1 MLTRCL
7 LAVLILG
14 LAAAGP
20 VLGRDKP
27 PALVR
32 IDASIWD
39 DPQRVVLDAEAV
51 LRADKPPA
59 DARALLDAALSL
71 AVAGEVLERTD
82 VARRGFERGMPLA
95 RELLDDA
102 ALCAFYSTEAFA
114 TQNSGQGEKAL
125 RLYANALAFAN
136 SAGMDWCVAR
146 LQRGLGTTYS
156 ILGRGAEALAAMIES
171 HRLFELQNDI
181 GGAAIELSDLSWVYH
196 REVDNPQSLRRAIDS
211 GEAALAMIDPAR
223 YRYVANCVHHNLAGA
238 YLASHMLPQAR
249 EHIERALEF
258 AIAINDTV
266 GTGFIARLH
275 GDIEFEAGRFDEALV
290 LFEQAGSVFREYGV
304 QDMFLKANISRV
316 EVLTKLGRRVQAQQ
330 VLDAAEPVRRQVDS
344 ARMDVAYHRA
354 ALRLYEATGDLAKAL
369 RESKAVGEARERSVR
384 EDNRKAANELQERFE
399 TQRRDAENSLLR
411 EQQRAAETQRWLL
424 FATLMLSLALMGA
437 MGAYLFQQNRLKK
450 RLSELAARDDLTGM
464 PNRRSI
470 MATARQVNSD
480 RRGSQQQPACIAMLD
495 IDNFKKVNDIYG
507 HAVGDAALV
516 TFARVCSNNLRSQD
530 RIGRFGGEEFLLVLP
545 GARAEDLPAV
555 FERLQSSLRNTAV
568 PGMPPDARLSF
579 SMGCA
584 LLRAED
590 EVEQAIRRADESL
603 YRAKEAGRDRFD
615 LSLAA

>member
-136 SAGMDWCVAR
+136 SAGMDWCTAR
-146 LQRGLGTTYS
+146 LQRGLGATYS
-156 ILGRGAEALAAMIES
+156 VLGRGAEALAAMIES

-568 PGMPPDARLSF
+568 PGMPADARLSF

>member
-7 LAVLILG
+7 LAVLFLG

-27 PALVR
+27 PALER

-82 VARRGFERGMPLA
+82 VAQRGFERGMPLA

-125 RLYANALAFAN
+125 RLYAAALAFAN
-136 SAGMDWCVAR
+136 NAGMDWCAAR

-156 ILGRGAEALAAMIES
+156 VLGRGAEALAAMIES

-181 GGAAIELSDLSWVYH
+181 GGMAIELSDLSWVYR

-223 YRYVANCVHHNLAGA
+223 YRYLANCVHHNLAGA
-238 YLASHMLPQAR
+238 YLASHLLPQAR

-266 GTGFIARLH
+266 GTGYIARLH
-275 GDIEFEAGRFDEALV
+275 GDIEFEAGRLEEALV
-290 LFEQAGSVFREYGV
+290 LFEQAGSVFRQYGV
-304 QDMFLKANISRV
+304 QDMFLRASISRV
-316 EVLTKLGRRVQAQQ
+316 EVLTALGRRVQA
-330 VLDAAEPVRRQVDS
+330 
-344 ARMDVAYHRA
+344 
-354 ALRLYEATGDLAKAL
+354 
-369 RESKAVGEARERSVR
+369 
-384 EDNRKAANELQERFE
+384 
-399 TQRRDAENSLLR
+399 
-411 EQQRAAETQRWLL
+411 
-424 FATLMLSLALMGA
+424 
-437 MGAYLFQQNRLKK
+437 
-450 RLSELAARDDLTGM
+450 
-464 PNRRSI
+464 
-470 MATARQVNSD
+470 
-480 RRGSQQQPACIAMLD
+480 
-495 IDNFKKVNDIYG
+495 
-507 HAVGDAALV
+507 
-516 TFARVCSNNLRSQD
+516 
-530 RIGRFGGEEFLLVLP
+530 
-545 GARAEDLPAV
+545 
-555 FERLQSSLRNTAV
+555 
-568 PGMPPDARLSF
+568 
-579 SMGCA
+579 
-584 LLRAED
+584 
-590 EVEQAIRRADESL
+590 
-603 YRAKEAGRDRFD
+603 
-615 LSLAA
+615 

>member
-7 LAVLILG
+7 LAVLFLG

-27 PALVR
+27 PALER

-82 VARRGFERGMPLA
+82 VAQRGFERGMPLA

-125 RLYANALAFAN
+125 RLYAAALAFAN
-136 SAGMDWCVAR
+136 NAGMDWCAAR

-156 ILGRGAEALAAMIES
+156 VLGRGAEALAAMIES

-181 GGAAIELSDLSWVYH
+181 GGMAIELSDLSWVYR

-223 YRYVANCVHHNLAGA
+223 YRYLANCVHHNLAGA
-238 YLASHMLPQAR
+238 YLASHLLPQAR

-266 GTGFIARLH
+266 GTGYIARLH
-275 GDIEFEAGRFDEALV
+275 GDIEFEAGRLEEALV
-290 LFEQAGSVFREYGV
+290 LFEQAGSVFRQYGV
-304 QDMFLKANISRV
+304 QDMFLRASISRV
-316 EVLTKLGRRVQAQQ
+316 EVLTGLGRRVLAQQ
-330 VLDAAEPVRRQVDS
+330 LLDATEPVRRQVDS
-344 ARMDVAYHRA
+344 ARLDLVYHRA
-354 ALRLYEATGDLAKAL
+354 ALRLYESTGDLARAL
-369 RESKAVGEARERSVR
+369 RESKAVGAAQERSVL

-424 FATLMLSLALMGA
+424 FATLSLSLALMGA

-450 RLSELAARDDLTGM
+450 RLAELAARDDLTGM

-495 IDNFKKVNDIYG
+495 IDHFKRVNDIYG

-516 TFARVCSNNLRSQD
+516 TFARVCSSNLRSQD

-545 GARAEDLPAV
+545 GGACRRPAGRVRAPAIQPAKHGRTGHAAGCPPV
-555 FERLQSSLRNTAV
+555 IQHGLRPVA
-568 PGMPPDARLSF
+568 GRGRGGA
-579 SMGCA
+579 G
-584 LLRAED
+584 
-590 EVEQAIRRADESL
+590 IRRADESL
-603 YRAKEAGRDRFD
+603 NRAKEAGRDRFD